1 MIFRDRADAGR
12 QLAAKLGHLKERN
25 PVVLA
30 LPRGGVPVGLEIAQ
44 ALGAPLDLVLVRKI
58 GVPWQPELALGAVT
72 DGGDP
77 DVFIDR
83 NLSTELAIPEDYIT
97 EETARQIKEL
107 ERRRQVYRAGRAPLD
122 IAGRAAIVVD
132 DGIATGATMHVALQA
147 TRRRNP
153 SWLVLAAP
161 VAPPDTIERLRLEAD
176 EVVCVDTPTG
186 LGAIGYYYRDFH
198 QVSDAEVTEL
208 LARAAPPKQPT

>member
-1 MIFRDRADAGR
+1 VTFRDRNDAGR
-12 QLAAKLGHLKERN
+12 QLAEKLQHLKERN

-30 LPRGGVPVGLEIAQ
+30 LPRGGVPVGFEIAQ
-44 ALGAPLDLVLVRKI
+44 ALEAPLDLVLVRKI

-72 DGGDP
+72 DGDDP

-83 NLSTELAIPEDYIT
+83 HLVAELEIPEDYIT
-97 EETARQIKEL
+97 AETARQIEEL
-107 ERRRQVYRAGRAPLD
+107 ERRRLVYRAGRVPLD

-153 SWLVLAAP
+153 TWLVLAAP
-161 VAPPDTIERLRLEAD
+161 VAAPDTLARLRPEAD
-176 EVVCVDTPTG
+176 EVVCVETPAG

-198 QVSDAEVTEL
+198 QVSDAEVTEI
-208 LARAAPPKQPT
+208 LARAAQPKE

>member
-1 MIFRDRADAGR
+1 MMFRDRADAGR
-12 QLAAKLGHLKERN
+12 QLAAKLLHLKERN

-44 ALGAPLDLVLVRKI
+44 ALEAPLDLVLVRKI

-72 DGGDP
+72 DGDDP
-77 DVFIDR
+77 SVFIDR
-83 NLSTELAIPEDYIT
+83 DLSSELAIPEDYIA
-97 EETARQIKEL
+97 EETALQVEEL
-107 ERRRQVYRAGRAPLD
+107 ERRKRVYRAGRTPID

-132 DGIATGATMHVALQA
+132 DGIATGATMRVALRA

-161 VAPPDTIERLRLEAD
+161 VAAPDTIDRLRPEAD
-176 EVVCVDTPTG
+176 EAVCVETPAG
-186 LGAIGYYYRDFH
+186 LGSIGFYYRDFH
-198 QVSDAEVTEL
+198 QVSDAEVTDI
-208 LARAAPPKQPT
+208 LARAAQPKE